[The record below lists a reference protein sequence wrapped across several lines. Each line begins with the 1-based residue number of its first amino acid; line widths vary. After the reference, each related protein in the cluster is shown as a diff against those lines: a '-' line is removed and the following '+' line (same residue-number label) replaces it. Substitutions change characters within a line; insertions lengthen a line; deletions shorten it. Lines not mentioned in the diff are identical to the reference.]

1 MPSLESVT
9 ATAAAQTPAISFEST
24 AVTEQVLELK
34 HLHARVDNKPLLTD
48 VSCRLQSGQFY
59 ALLGPN
65 GAGKSSLLRLLT
77 QELKADAGRISLHG
91 SPLGQWPKQDLARH
105 LAMLPQHS
113 SLSFPFSVR
122 EVVAMGLYPLS
133 LSARDAAQLVE
144 QQLWRLDLAHLSER
158 SYPALSGGERQ
169 RVQLARVLTQL
180 AQAEHSPVLLLD
192 EPTSAL
198 DLAQQHRVL
207 RLARELA
214 HEQDYTVLAVLHD
227 LNQASHYADQL
238 LVMDKGKLLV
248 QGEPQQALTPELV
261 SRVWHYEPGTFAD
274 AQGQRLYF

>member
-1 MPSLESVT
+1 M
-9 ATAAAQTPAISFEST
+9 SFEST

-91 SPLGQWPKQDLARH
+91 SPLGQWPKQALARH

-180 AQAEHSPVLLLD
+180 AQAEHSSVLLLD

-214 HEQDYTVLAVLHD
+214 HEQGYTVLAVLHD

-248 QGEPQQALTPELV
+248 QGEPQQALTPELI

-274 AQGQRLYF
+274 EQGQRLYF